1 MHSMAQKEKYNPSLS
16 ISRVR
21 LDVSRVKI
29 LKCIF
34 QMQAILVMPCL
45 TSEHS

>member
-1 MHSMAQKEKYNPSLS
+1 MAQREYNPAFRFL
-16 ISRVR
+16 RVR